1 MLSIAPHYTGFPTLS
16 TLPTVIQSSFS
27 FFYPSVAP
35 GQHHRFLGVLH
46 PLGGRLPAPLLHH
59 TAAQLSGGPWTQEAH
74 RPNQTEPGWVS
85 QRAEGGNV
93 TVGRDLEVRDV
104 SWWSLDGTRRFQG
117 FRANS
122 LCWMRLNKSS
132 IRYPEDLQTSFNCSH
147 F

>member
-16 TLPTVIQSSFS
+16 TLATVNESSFS
-27 FFYPSVAP
+27 FDPSAAP
-35 GQHHRFLGVLH
+35 GQHHRLLGVLY

-93 TVGRDLEVRDV
+93 TVGRDLKVGDV
-104 SWWSLDGTRRFQG
+104 S
-117 FRANS
+117 
-122 LCWMRLNKSS
+122 
-132 IRYPEDLQTSFNCSH
+132 
-147 F
+147 